1 MITKIKDY
9 GYDGEGVGK
18 VDGKVCFIPFTIKGE
33 TVEFDIVKENSTFIK
48 GKLAKVVNSS
58 ALRNTPQ
65 CEYFGRCGGC
75 AYQHLSY
82 EDELDIKK
90 ILLLR
95 QLKKV
100 NFNGQVEVIASP
112 HRYKYRNKIRLFVC
126 DEGVGFKERDSGNIC
141 PISHCEIACDLIN
154 NAIVYLNEYIKN
166 NKLQNIIDSIVIKSV
181 GDNAL
186 INFVVNKE
194 NVCNYQGLYLVLGEN
209 FGIFETCRGKTYHKL
224 GIKELPTSD
233 FGLNLEYN
241 VSSFHQVNR
250 YIEKLL
256 YQKVID
262 SVSEKCVVNCYSGAG
277 LLSILLAKTGKDVTA
292 IELGVSEHNEAEKLK
307 NKNDIINLNNI
318 CGDCQ
323 AVLPQ
328 LDCRDKSIIV
338 DPPRSGMSKAVSNC
352 LNKCKAKQIIYISC
366 NSASLVRDI
375 NLLTNYSLERVCLFD
390 MFART
395 GEYECLC
402 ILSHKL

>member
-48 GKLAKVVNSS
+48 GKLSKVIEKASERS
-58 ALRNTPQ
+58 LPR
-65 CEYFGRCGGC
+65 CGYFGRCGGC

-90 ILLLR
+90 TLLLR

-194 NVCNYQGLYLVLGEN
+194 SVCNYQGLYLVLGEN

-233 FGLNLEYN
+233 LGLNLEYN

-292 IELGVSEHNEAEKLK
+292 IELGVSEHIEAEKLK
-307 NKNDIINLNNI
+307 KKNDIINLNNI
-318 CGDCQ
+318 CCDCQ

-375 NLLTNYSLERVCLFD
+375 NLLANYSLERVCLFD

>member
-141 PISHCEIACDLIN
+141 PISHCEIACDLNN

>member
-48 GKLAKVVNSS
+48 GKLSKVIEKASERS
-58 ALRNTPQ
+58 LPR
-65 CEYFGRCGGC
+65 CGYFGRCGGC

-90 ILLLR
+90 TLLLR

-233 FGLNLEYN
+233 LGLNLEYN

-307 NKNDIINLNNI
+307 KKNDIINLNNI

-375 NLLTNYSLERVCLFD
+375 NLLANYGLERVCLFD

>member
-1 MITKIKDY
+1 MITKIEDY

-48 GKLAKVVNSS
+48 GKLAKVVNPST
-58 ALRNTPQ
+58 LRNTPQ

-90 ILLLR
+90 TLLLR
-95 QLKKV
+95 QLKKI

-126 DEGVGFKERDSGNIC
+126 DEGVGFKERESGNIC

-154 NAIVYLNEYIKN
+154 DAIVYLNEYIKN

-181 GDNAL
+181 GENAL
-186 INFVVNKE
+186 INFLVNKE

-209 FGIFETCRGKTYHKL
+209 FGIFETCKGKTCHKV
-224 GIKELPTSD
+224 
-233 FGLNLEYN
+233 GLRALKRNAFDLIADYSVN
-241 VSSFHQVNR
+241 SFHQVNR

-262 SVSEKCVVNCYSGAG
+262 SVIEKRVVNCYSGAG
-277 LLSILLAKTGKDVTA
+277 LLSILLAKTGKNVTA
-292 IELGVSEHNEAEKLK
+292 IELGVSEHDEAEKLK
-307 NKNDIINLNNI
+307 KKNDIINLNNI

-323 AVLPQ
+323 AILPQ
-328 LDCRDKSIIV
+328 LDCRDKSVIV
-338 DPPRSGMSKAVSNC
+338 DPPRSGMSKGVSTC
-352 LNKCKAKQIIYISC
+352 LNECKARQIIYISC

-375 NLLTNYSLERVCLFD
+375 NLLTNYSLERVCFFD
-390 MFART
+390 MFAST

>member
-48 GKLAKVVNSS
+48 GKLSKVIEKASERS
-58 ALRNTPQ
+58 LPR
-65 CEYFGRCGGC
+65 CGYFGRCGGC

-90 ILLLR
+90 TLLLR

-233 FGLNLEYN
+233 LGLNLEYN

-307 NKNDIINLNNI
+307 KKNDIINLNNI

-366 NSASLVRDI
+366 QLWS
-375 NLLTNYSLERVCLFD
+375 
-390 MFART
+390 
-395 GEYECLC
+395 
-402 ILSHKL
+402 